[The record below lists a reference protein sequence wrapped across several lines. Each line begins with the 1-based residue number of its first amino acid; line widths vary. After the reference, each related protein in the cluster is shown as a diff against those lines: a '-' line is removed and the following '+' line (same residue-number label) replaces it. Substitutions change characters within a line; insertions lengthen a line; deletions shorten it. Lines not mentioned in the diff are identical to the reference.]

1 MKKIRAL
8 LVALVSVVCLTGCM
22 RFNTTVTVKNDGKLD
37 VTMLYAMMDMSDY
50 GYDEGAIT
58 ESQMQEYKDQGWEV
72 EEYNQDGFKGYT
84 LSKKDITANELG
96 SSMKDTQSE
105 LSGESSSIN
114 FSKQGLKYTLDWKV
128 FDREQGEQISAYKN
142 YFTMSGGYMKIT
154 VNLPVKPSA
163 SNATYVSEDGK
174 TLEWDLLNLG
184 PEQNIHLE
192 FVLINIWLIVGLCV
206 LAFLIVAAVVV
217 AIVVS
222 SKKRKIAQMQADGY
236 YQQPQGVTPTA
247 YNPVQYQQP
256 QYQQSNAQGVQ
267 QIPVQE
273 EQQAP
278 TSESNFAGQATAP
291 NLVADELVKLKKL
304 LDDGVITQEEFDAQK
319 TKLLNQ

>member
-22 RFNTTVTVKNDGKLD
+22 RFNTTVTVKNNGKLD

-256 QYQQSNAQGVQ
+256 QYQQSNAQGMQ

-319 TKLLNQ
+319 AKLLNQ

>member
-256 QYQQSNAQGVQ
+256 QYQQSNAQGMQ

-319 TKLLNQ
+319 AKLLNQ